1 MRVGAFLRLR
11 GMTGVLRVG
20 VLADT
25 IDKSGGIPRYTREVV
40 GALGRRDDV
49 RLVVAAP
56 AGAAATVAELAG
68 PRLDRHLVI
77 PRDDQLSVALWER
90 YLSGRHFGAA
100 GVDVVHGTKHL
111 LPRGAGPSVLTV
123 HDVMTITRAAES
135 GRVKRL
141 LLPSPFRA
149 SLRQATR
156 LAAVSSATRTALT
169 AIDPSWAAKTVV
181 VPNGLSRG
189 LLDAIAEPVAR
200 LADTR
205 FALVVG
211 DLTPRKNVGLLLRIW
226 AEVFDRAGGLVL
238 AVVGTEGPHADEDRA
253 ALLRLEEQGRACWV
267 RGAPDP
273 VLHWCYEHAQVVL
286 FPSREEGFGLPV
298 LEALAFDA
306 PMIASTDP
314 AIVEVAAGSPLV
326 QHLAP
331 DDASGWRDAIVTAV
345 QTARPAVGAPH
356 FPDSA
361 ITWDEHVDRLV
372 ALYREVTAGR

>member
-1 MRVGAFLRLR
+1 
-11 GMTGVLRVG
+11 MTKVLRVG

-56 AGAAATVAELAG
+56 AGAASTVAELAG
-68 PRLDRHLVI
+68 PGLDQHLVI

-90 YLSGRHFGAA
+90 YRSGRRFVAA

-111 LPRGAGPSVLTV
+111 LPRGVGPTVLTV

-135 GRVKRL
+135 GRAKRM
-141 LLPSPFRA
+141 LLPAQFRA

-156 LAAVSSATRTALT
+156 LAAVSGATRTALT
-169 AIDPSWAAKTVV
+169 AIDPSWAPKTVV

-189 LLDAIAEPVAR
+189 LLDAQAQPVTG
-200 LADTR
+200 LEGSR

-211 DLTPRKNVGLLLRIW
+211 DLTPRKNIGLLLRIW
-226 AEVFDRAGGLVL
+226 PEVFTRTDGLVL

-253 ALLRLEEQGRACWV
+253 RLVRLEEQGVACWV
-267 RGAPDP
+267 RGASDP
-273 VLHWCYEHAQVVL
+273 VLRWCYERAQVVL

-306 PMIASTDP
+306 PMIASTD
-314 AIVEVAAGSPLV
+314 AAVVEVAAGSPMV
-326 QHLAP
+326 QHLDP
-331 DDASGWRDAIVTAV
+331 DDAPGWRDAVVAAVTSP
-345 QTARPAVGAPH
+345 RPAATPPH